1 MEVIVFI
8 SKELLNFITVA
19 NVKSLGKA
27 SELLFVT
34 RSPICRSLKKLEHT
48 LGVKLFIRK
57 GQGLILTEDGII
69 LYNKVFTLYC
79 QLDELQNLYRRER
92 LSLIEYN

>member
-27 SELLFVT
+27 SEILFIT
-34 RSPICRSLKKLEHT
+34 RSPICRSLKKLEHA
-48 LGVKLFIRK
+48 LGVKLFVRK
-57 GQGLILTEDGII
+57 GQGLMLTEDGIV
-69 LYNKVFTLYC
+69 LYNKIFTLYC
-79 QLDELQNLYRRER
+79 QLNELQILYKRER
-92 LSLIEYN
+92 LSLIDL